1 MKKKNFLFNKTVV
14 ITGASGG
21 IGFNVAKLLIEKYN
35 CKIIGI
41 ARNEEKL
48 LKNIETL
55 GEKKENF
62 SYRLFDVSVKENWND
77 FYDYLVENNVQIDVL
92 INNAGFMLPFEKFE
106 NYSEDEIESIIS
118 TNFLSVIYATKK
130 LLPLLKKS
138 THPTIC
144 NIASSAGMCAVVGE
158 SMYCATKF
166 AVRGF
171 TETLQQDY
179 KKEIYVAGVYPGFIR
194 TNILHKMSVSDKN
207 NKLINKLMMPVEKA
221 SKKIVNGLAKKK
233 KRMVMGID
241 GCSLTFFGRI
251 FPTLTPSIVS
261 GVLKASKLELFDN
274 VFNKN

>member
-1 MKKKNFLFNKTVV
+1 MKKKNHLFGKTVI

-21 IGFNVAKLLIEKYN
+21 IGFNVAKLLIEKYD

-55 GEKKENF
+55 GEKKDNF
-62 SYRLFDVSVKENWND
+62 SYRLFDVSVKENWKD
-77 FYDYLVENNVQIDVL
+77 FYDYLVENDIHPDIL

-106 NYSEDEIESIIS
+106 NYTDEEIESIIA
-118 TNFLSVIYATKK
+118 TNFLSVINATKI
-130 LLPLLKKS
+130 LIPLLKQS
-138 THPTIC
+138 SSPTIC
-144 NIASSAGMCAVVGE
+144 NISSSAGMCAVVGE

-179 KKEIYVAGVYPGFIR
+179 KKQIYIAGVYPGFIR
-194 TNILHKMSVSDKN
+194 TNILHKMSVTDKN

-221 SKKIVNGLAKKK
+221 AKKIVKGLAKKK
-233 KRMVMGID
+233 KRIVMGVD
-241 GCSLTFFGRI
+241 GCFLTFFGRI
-251 FPTLTPSIVS
+251 FPRLAPSVTTS
-261 GVLKASKLELFDN
+261 VLKASKLELFDN
-274 VFNKN
+274 VFKED

>member
-1 MKKKNFLFNKTVV
+1 
-14 ITGASGG
+14 
-21 IGFNVAKLLIEKYN
+21 
-35 CKIIGI
+35 
-41 ARNEEKL
+41 
-48 LKNIETL
+48 
-55 GEKKENF
+55 
-62 SYRLFDVSVKENWND
+62 
-77 FYDYLVENNVQIDVL
+77 
-92 INNAGFMLPFEKFE
+92 
-106 NYSEDEIESIIS
+106 
-118 TNFLSVIYATKK
+118 
-130 LLPLLKKS
+130 
-138 THPTIC
+138 
-144 NIASSAGMCAVVGE
+144 MCAVVGE

-233 KRMVMGID
+233 KRIVMGID

>member
-55 GEKKENF
+55 GDKKENF

>member
-118 TNFLSVIYATKK
+118 TNF
-130 LLPLLKKS
+130 
-138 THPTIC
+138 
-144 NIASSAGMCAVVGE
+144 
-158 SMYCATKF
+158 
-166 AVRGF
+166 
-171 TETLQQDY
+171 
-179 KKEIYVAGVYPGFIR
+179 
-194 TNILHKMSVSDKN
+194 
-207 NKLINKLMMPVEKA
+207 
-221 SKKIVNGLAKKK
+221 
-233 KRMVMGID
+233 
-241 GCSLTFFGRI
+241 
-251 FPTLTPSIVS
+251 
-261 GVLKASKLELFDN
+261 
-274 VFNKN
+274 

>member
-55 GEKKENF
+55 GDKKENF
-62 SYRLFDVSVKENWND
+62 SYKLFDVSVKENWND

-118 TNFLSVIYATKK
+118 TNFLSVI
-130 LLPLLKKS
+130 
-138 THPTIC
+138 
-144 NIASSAGMCAVVGE
+144 
-158 SMYCATKF
+158 
-166 AVRGF
+166 
-171 TETLQQDY
+171 
-179 KKEIYVAGVYPGFIR
+179 
-194 TNILHKMSVSDKN
+194 
-207 NKLINKLMMPVEKA
+207 
-221 SKKIVNGLAKKK
+221 
-233 KRMVMGID
+233 
-241 GCSLTFFGRI
+241 
-251 FPTLTPSIVS
+251 
-261 GVLKASKLELFDN
+261 
-274 VFNKN
+274 